1 MSGTF
6 TGSLV
11 EQAAPAWLGSAGW
24 QVHDGAE
31 IAPGEPATERDDYG
45 QMVRAH
51 RLREALL
58 QQLISG
64 ELRVKDAERAIQ
76 EATA

>member
-1 MSGTF
+1 MSF
-6 TGSLV
+6 TESIV
-11 EQAAPAWLGSAGW
+11 KQAALAWLESAGW

-31 IAPGEPATERDDYG
+31 IAPGEPAAERDDYG
-45 QMVRAH
+45 QVVRAQ

-64 ELRVKDAERAIQ
+64 ELWVEEAERAIKDI
-76 EATA
+76 TA